1 MEWLIRMNPH
11 LSCPDCKVKSSKEL
25 LLTFPKD
32 YLLSEGN
39 VTKHLAFQGCTV
51 KHKRTKLDEFDF
63 AETTFRVKLRCG
75 LRLVRVAEPL
85 TGAVLAHQ
93 MHRPRHLQSPEGAQH
108 RGGPQGSESRQLLG
122 CDHHRGKDLADCH
135 QKKTL
140 QPLWTI
146 ILATPSPPFSTPAS
160 ETRWYT
166 SCGA

>member
-39 VTKHLAFQGCTV
+39 VTNYLAYQGCTV
-51 KHKRTKLDEFDF
+51 KHKRTKLDEFNF

-85 TGAVLAHQ
+85 TGAALAHQ
-93 MHRPRHLQSPEGAQH
+93 MRVLVISRAQKVH
-108 RGGPQGSESRQLLG
+108 NTEVALKALKAGS
-122 CDHHRGKDLADCH
+122 
-135 QKKTL
+135 
-140 QPLWTI
+140 
-146 ILATPSPPFSTPAS
+146 F
-160 ETRWYT
+160 
-166 SCGA
+166 

>member
-63 AETTFRVKLRCG
+63 AETT
-75 LRLVRVAEPL
+75 
-85 TGAVLAHQ
+85 
-93 MHRPRHLQSPEGAQH
+93 
-108 RGGPQGSESRQLLG
+108 LG
-122 CDHHRGKDLADCH
+122 V
-135 QKKTL
+135 
-140 QPLWTI
+140 
-146 ILATPSPPFSTPAS
+146 
-160 ETRWYT
+160 
-166 SCGA
+166 